1 MKVTG
6 VPGQMVVAVELIET
20 DAITLA
26 CTVIVN
32 EFDVAGEPVAQLKL
46 DVRIH
51 VTASASFNV
60 ELVNVFE
67 FVPVFIPFTCH

>member
-26 CTVIVN
+26 CTVIVI

-46 DVRIH
+46 DVRIQ
-51 VTASASFNV
+51 VTASVSFNV